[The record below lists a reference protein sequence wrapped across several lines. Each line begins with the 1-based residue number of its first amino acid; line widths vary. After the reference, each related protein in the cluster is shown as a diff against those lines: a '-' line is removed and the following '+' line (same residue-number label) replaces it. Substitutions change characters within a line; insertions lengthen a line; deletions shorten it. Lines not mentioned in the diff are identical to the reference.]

1 VRRVARMLAAVGL
14 VLGTGDGLA
23 AQNGP
28 CVQESFEGA
37 RYLSCTFDPARTEFA
52 VHHGRADGTA
62 HGSVRAFIAAQAAA
76 GTVPT
81 VAMNGGMYH
90 ADLSPVGLYV
100 EDGRER
106 MGLVTSDGPGNFHLK
121 PNGVFFVTEDGEPG
135 VLETKAFAEANLS
148 MRHATQSGPMLVI
161 DGAIHPRILPNGSTR
176 FIRNGVGVT
185 VDGSVVF
192 AVSLDRV
199 SFGNFARFFRD
210 HAGARNALFLDGKVS
225 ALAIGPDMQIGS
237 WFPAG
242 PILAAYPKAGGD

>member
-1 VRRVARMLAAVGL
+1 MLAAVGL
-14 VLGTGDGLA
+14 VLGTGDRLA
-23 AQNGP
+23 AQDGP
-28 CVQESFEGA
+28 CVRASFEGA
-37 RYLSCTFDPARTEFA
+37 RYLLCSFDPATTTFA
-52 VHHGRADGTA
+52 VHHGRDDGTA

-76 GTVPT
+76 GTVPA

-100 EDGRER
+100 EDGQKR

-121 PNGVFFVTEDGEPG
+121 PNGVFYVTGDGEPG
-135 VLETKAFAEANLS
+135 VLETQAFAQANLPL
-148 MRHATQSGPMLVI
+148 RHATQSGPMLVI
-161 DGAIHPRILPNGSTR
+161 DGAIHPRILPNGTTR

-185 VDGSVVF
+185 ADGSVVF

-225 ALAIGPDMQIGS
+225 ALAIGADMQIGA

-242 PILAAYPKAGGD
+242 PILAAYPKSGD